1 MPKET
6 SKIKAL
12 ISFVFLEMLI
22 FGISGTVA
30 ASGFSDV
37 AIPKAAIFLGVA
49 VFFHLAVAGIGL
61 SRWKKEQ
68 QYPISTGEL

>member
-12 ISFVFLEMLI
+12 IAFVINEIMI
-22 FGISGTVA
+22 FGLAGA
-30 ASGFSDV
+30 AAQYVTS
-37 AIPKAAIFLGVA
+37 IHLPKTAIFLGVA
-49 VFFHLAVAGIGL
+49 VFYHLAMAGIGL
-61 SRWKKEQ
+61 SKWKKEQ

>member
-12 ISFVFLEMLI
+12 IAFVIQEIWI
-22 FGISGTVA
+22 FVVA
-30 ASGFSDV
+30 GAAAQYVTS
-37 AIPKAAIFLGVA
+37 IYLPKTAIFLGVA
-49 VFFHLAVAGIGL
+49 VFFHLVTAWGGL
-61 SRWKKEQ
+61 RNWRKEQ

>member
-12 ISFVFLEMLI
+12 IAFVINEIMI

-30 ASGFSDV
+30 AIGFSDV

-49 VFFHLAVAGIGL
+49 VFYHLAVAGIGL

-68 QYPISTGEL
+68 QYPISKGEL

>member
-12 ISFVFLEMLI
+12 IAFMIQEIMI
-22 FGISGTVA
+22 FGVA
-30 ASGFSDV
+30 GAAAQYVTS
-37 AIPKAAIFLGVA
+37 IHLPKTAIFLGVA
-49 VFFHLAVAGIGL
+49 VFYHLAVAGIGL

-68 QYPISTGEL
+68 KYSISIGEL